1 MVNPSSYRTRNAV
14 RRGALGLALALPLL
28 TTLPAR
34 AQAEAD
40 SDQSSEEQIQLEDAL
55 TGDNTESQSAPQAV
69 EVEAF
74 EGIAASASCCRRRGP
89 ASAQSADY
97 RGDHRWD
104 RLVTLSKSGWNWLL
118 MTP

>member
-1 MVNPSSYRTRNAV
+1 MVNSSSCRTRNAV

-55 TGDNTESQSAPQAV
+55 TGDSPDSQSAPQSV

-74 EGIAASASCCRRRGP
+74 EDGHPLSIRTAP
-89 ASAQSADY
+89 ASRALASTTLRRCRF
-97 RGDHRWD
+97 RGF
-104 RLVTLSKSGWNWLL
+104 
-118 MTP
+118 P